1 MTTAPALHGKTILV
15 IEDNADSA
23 DLMAYSLRNLGARV
37 VTAGSVS
44 DAQSQIVR
52 GKVDLI
58 LCDIALPDADG
69 VQFVAWLRALPP
81 QLGSTTPCIA
91 ITAFGEYYPP
101 AYARGFNAYMKKP
114 LDMAKLASLIERV
127 LAEKA

>member
-1 MTTAPALHGKTILV
+1 MTAPPALHGKTILV

-23 DLMAYSLRNLGARV
+23 ELIAYSLRSLGATV
-37 VTAGSVS
+37 VTAASTGE
-44 DAQSQIVR
+44 AQSQIVR

-69 VQFVAWLRALPP
+69 VQFMTWLRALPP

-114 LDMAKLASLIERV
+114 LDMPKLAALID
-127 LAEKA
+127 KALTDKT